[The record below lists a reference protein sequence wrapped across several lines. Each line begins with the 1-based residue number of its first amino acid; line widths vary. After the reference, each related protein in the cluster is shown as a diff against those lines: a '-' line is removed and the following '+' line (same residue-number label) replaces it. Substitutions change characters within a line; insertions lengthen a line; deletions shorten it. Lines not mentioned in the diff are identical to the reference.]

1 MLSPTVAVVPRGR
14 DVTLSDLASF
24 GSFVSGIAVLV
35 SLVYVG
41 LQTRQNVLH
50 TRALIQ
56 QGRSGQVGALL
67 SLLAADG
74 SLAEVMV
81 RAGRETL
88 TDADIVRISYW
99 YYAMFIN
106 LEDQVHQHERGLI
119 DNARYHSTLAGARDA
134 VRSPGGRVAWKML
147 GNHFNPRF
155 RKVMDELTSASGG
168 RLDASGLA
176 AVCAGRE
183 QW

>member
-1 MLSPTVAVVPRGR
+1 MS
-14 DVTLSDLASF
+14 LSDLASL
-24 GSFVSGIAVLV
+24 GSFASGVAVLV
-35 SLVYVG
+35 SLGYLA

-56 QGRSGQVGALL
+56 QGRSAHTGDLL
-67 SLLAADG
+67 VHLAADA
-74 SLAEVMV
+74 SLAELMV

-88 TDADIVRISYW
+88 TDAEMVRVTNW
-99 YYAMFIN
+99 YHAMFLN